1 MGSVLLGGPNH
12 QTSPSGLPK
21 PLPPKKSRQRSR
33 SFSVLIRPTRNQ
45 KHPKTS
51 QSQESTWLVGIL
63 FMVYYNPVAL
73 VAGYHI
79 EVRGVNG
86 VNGCSSLKLGS
97 TPMHPQPSIFPL
109 SVLGSVVFVVT
120 VPYRHP
126 MVIVHSAYQTG

>member
-1 MGSVLLGGPNH
+1 MG
-12 QTSPSGLPK
+12 QTTKHPPAATK
-21 PLPPKKSRQRSR
+21 PLPPPKITTTVQVVLRANSAHQKPEASQNLTKSGEHLVSR
-33 SFSVLIRPTRNQ
+33 DPYN
-45 KHPKTS
+45 
-51 QSQESTWLVGIL
+51 
-63 FMVYYNPVAL
+63 MVYYNPVAL

-97 TPMHPQPSIFPL
+97 TPMRPQPSIFPL